1 MGTHHFS
8 SRVREDS
15 QRQQEKQ
22 ELISSLSRT
31 RAQLQQAYSGFNLVS
46 DQDLVESYVFEIK
59 SLQSRYDYLFRR
71 IKELERGI

>member
-1 MGTHHFS
+1 MGTHLFS

-22 ELISSLSRT
+22 ELLSSLSRT

>member
-1 MGTHHFS
+1 MGTHLFS
-8 SRVREDS
+8 SHVREDS

>member
-1 MGTHHFS
+1 MGTHLFS

-22 ELISSLSRT
+22 QLISSLSRT

>member
-1 MGTHHFS
+1 MGTHLFS

-22 ELISSLSRT
+22 ELLSSLSHT
-31 RAQLQQAYSGFNLVS
+31 RVQLQQAYSGFNLVS

-59 SLQSRYDYLFRR
+59 ALQSRYDYLFRR
-71 IKELERGI
+71 IKELERGV

>member
-1 MGTHHFS
+1 MGTHLFS

>member
-1 MGTHHFS
+1 MGTHLFFFFL
-8 SRVREDS
+8 REDS

>member
-1 MGTHHFS
+1 MGTHLFS

-22 ELISSLSRT
+22 ELISSLSHT